1 MKKSL
6 FLVSLVALMFGCDSV
21 LLSGKVKDQYGN
33 PVKSAQVKVVGES
46 PVSSNSTQ
54 SVYIASK
61 TNVDGDYRV
70 ILPPKFS
77 GVVNLM
83 SSAMFKAAAPNS
95 RRYDAMTTDVSSQD
109 FVATITMVNIKG
121 RIYKSSNNIGE
132 PNVTVVAVGAY
143 GDQPYKTSTM
153 SGADGTYSIQVPY
166 GFSGTVQ
173 PSKPGLSFT
182 AVSASSPTTQ
192 MSP

>member
-21 LLSGKVKDQYGN
+21 LLSGKVKDQHGN

-46 PVSSNSTQ
+46 PVSEHANQ

-61 TNVDGDYRV
+61 TDSAGDYRV
-70 ILPPKFS
+70 VLPPKFS

-95 RRYDAMTTDVSSQD
+95 RRYDLMTTDVTSQD
-109 FVATITMVNIKG
+109 FIATITMVNIKG
-121 RIYKSSNNIGE
+121 RIYRSGTNVGE
-132 PNVTVVAVGAY
+132 PNVTVVAIGSY
-143 GDQPYKTSTM
+143 GDQPFKASSV
-153 SGADGTYSIQVPY
+153 SGIDGSYSIQVPY